1 MSESFF
7 EAIRDNILQQHLDD
21 RTKVHLTLTSKEHAN
36 GTVQSGSYT
45 NTKHGIPV
53 LKNF

>member
-1 MSESFF
+1 MRESLF
-7 EAIRDNILQQHLDD
+7 ETIRDNILQQHRDD
-21 RTKVHLTLTSKEHAN
+21 RKKVHLTLTSKEHAN

-45 NTKHGIPV
+45 NTKYGIPV